1 MTSGARWTGW
11 SGFMLRVCWGRVLRR
26 RWMVCTTSLSA
37 VVVKRRG
44 KEVTNPLDYPCSD
57 SCYVAFDY
65 LVSWCA
71 EHQGASRVYR
81 RKQRI
86 AVFETMFEVGER
98 FAEFLDE
105 PVEFAFLS
113 RRTAHKGRVN

>member
-1 MTSGARWTGW
+1 MTD
-11 SGFMLRVCWGRVLRR
+11 
-26 RWMVCTTSLSA
+26 
-37 VVVKRRG
+37 
-44 KEVTNPLDYPCSD
+44 PLDYPCAD
-57 SCYVAFDY
+57 PGDVPLDN

-71 EHQGASRVYR
+71 EYQGAARVYR

-86 AVFETMFEVGER
+86 AVFEAMFEVGEG

-113 RRTAHKGRVN
+113 RRRARKGRVN